1 MGAPDSPINV
11 EGPDAAGEVL
21 AAATAIIVQGP
32 PAVPAGNTAQVGR
45 STLQIDCGTGYT
57 AQATWYFPTGPQPP
71 TRLIYFQHG
80 ILASDAYYNA
90 TAAELAENNDAI
102 VVAPTIT
109 SNPFACDG
117 CQLAGDQMHA
127 AVAQL
132 FLDQNR
138 TALLASAKAAGF
150 QGAALP
156 TDFVLAGHSEGG
168 QLAAGAAGYFEQ
180 FATDDQTRHE
190 LVGVL
195 LFDAADDNGI
205 LPSNDGALTRALR
218 QIPTDIPVLNIAAT
232 PNFLDAYG
240 DANAALEAA
249 RPGQFNGVQ
258 LVGGQHSDAFQTSN
272 PIIQFVVSVAT
283 GFSAPQNVDAV
294 QVLAQGWINDMYAR
308 TLYDPDLRTGIY
320 GSPGS
325 TVDVPTDAGIAQAY
339 VLPAP
344 ATPPDALYP
353 FYVTLRN
360 LLLAAN
366 FDFATCAVPPGDP
379 SASSADSIQLVAAT
393 SCGRGIADD

>member
-1 MGAPDSPINV
+1 
-11 EGPDAAGEVL
+11 
-21 AAATAIIVQGP
+21 
-32 PAVPAGNTAQVGR
+32 VGR

-205 LPSNDGALTRALR
+205 QPSNDGALTRALR

-325 TVDVPTDAGIAQAY
+325 TVDIPTDAGIAQAY